1 MITTTKKVSA
11 SCLKHSLLFT
21 ALFASLLT
29 SQQAFATDCIVFYE
43 WATCEIYTGGNQ
55 VQHNDIAY
63 KANWWTLGD
72 APDQYSNS
80 FQQWSKLGSCDT
92 DQPQPQV
99 SLTSP
104 LNGAVLAKNDSVV
117 ISGNASSTNGP
128 VQQVVF
134 LVADVEVFVDNS
146 APYTT
151 NWTALLGNHVIS
163 ARATDSTGASSL
175 SSVNVSVLDVVDN
188 KPPAVVLTSPTDS
201 TQINEGVVVNLSAN
215 ANDPDGSI
223 SNVDF
228 YVDDIKVD
236 SATGAPFEVNWT
248 AIAGVHS
255 FKAVATDNNQAST
268 TSATVTVAISD
279 GKPGGGCIGVP
290 TYVPGSNYHA
300 NDEVQ

>member
-21 ALFASLLT
+21 ALMASLLT
-29 SQQAFATDCIVFYE
+29 SQQAFATDCTGLDT
-43 WATCEIYTGGNQ
+43 WAPGETYTGGNQ
-55 VQHNDIAY
+55 VQHKYIAY

-72 APDQYSNS
+72 SPDQYSNP
-80 FQQWSKLGSCDT
+80 FQQWSKLGNCDT

-104 LNGAVLAKNDSVV
+104 LNGASLAKNDNVV
-117 ISGNASSTNGP
+117 ISSNASSTNGP

-134 LVADVEVFVDNS
+134 LVDDIEVFVDSS

-163 ARATDSTGASSL
+163 ARATDSTGATSL

-188 KPPAVVLTSPTDS
+188 KPPAVALTSPS
-201 TQINEGVVVNLSAN
+201 ESSQINEGDVVNLSAN
-215 ANDPDGSI
+215 ASDPDGSI
-223 SNVDF
+223 NSVDF

-248 AIAGVHS
+248 AVAGVHS

-279 GKPGGGCIGVP
+279 
-290 TYVPGSNYHA
+290 
-300 NDEVQ
+300 